1 VNYEVEIA
9 DEATEKLRSMPKEVR
24 RLIGYRVFLLQDNL
38 GGDVQKLRG
47 SKNEY
52 KDYPRFLGLEF
63 CKWLSCDLFAKG
75 ANGKVTS
82 VV

>member
-1 VNYEVEIA
+1 M
-9 DEATEKLRSMPKEVR
+9 K
-24 RLIGYRVFLLQDNL
+24 
-38 GGDVQKLRG
+38 
-47 SKNEY
+47 